1 MNALR
6 TVVTREEFQHL
17 QIPQSFGQKF
27 EVIILPIDAH
37 TNMSTA
43 KIDTYDLMKTQES
56 SGFITDLYNDTDEDV
71 WNNV

>member
-6 TVVTREEFQHL
+6 TILTREEFQNM
-17 QIPQSFGQKF
+17 QIPPSFGQKF
-27 EVIILPIDAH
+27 EVIILPFETELSTS
-37 TNMSTA
+37 TNKLETFG
-43 KIDTYDLMKTQES
+43 LMKMQES